1 MILDDKITPQNPYV
15 GAKEAIS
22 KLQVG
27 EKRILAKSLQ
37 REIDRFQDKSTYNH
51 SF

>member
-1 MILDDKITPQNPYV
+1 MILDDKIMPQNPYI
-15 GAKEAIS
+15 GAKQAIS

-37 REIDRFQDKSTYNH
+37 REIDRFQDKSTYNY